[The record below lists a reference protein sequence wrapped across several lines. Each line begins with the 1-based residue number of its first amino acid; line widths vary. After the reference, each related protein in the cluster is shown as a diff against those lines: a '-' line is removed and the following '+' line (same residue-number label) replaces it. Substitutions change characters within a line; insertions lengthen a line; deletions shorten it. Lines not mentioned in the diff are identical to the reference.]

1 MNQLSHIFSFKVI
14 RFYTLEFIPCQRDSP
29 QIWKLMDDL
38 KVLVPRVQL
47 VLVEVEIH
55 RSGNQLAEN
64 T

>member
-14 RFYTLEFIPCQRDSP
+14 WFHTLEFISSQRDSP

-55 RSGNQLAEN
+55 RSGNQLTEN